1 MAADEQELAALRQ
14 LQALVAYPRET
25 LDVELKGWLDITG
38 VPHQADLMK
47 AILALANHGGGYV
60 LIGYREENGT
70 WVPDEASRPA
80 TFAAY
85 NQDRLNGLVANYAEP
100 SFHCELHHVAH
111 PQTGA
116 VHPVIRVP
124 GGTVP
129 IRARRDGAGHVRVN
143 SYYIRRPG
151 PSSDTPSTGREWD
164 GLIGRCIR
172 VQREQLLDDLRR
184 ILEGRG
190 LAATLPEPTAEE
202 RLDEWAAESRQR
214 WADLVAL
221 HGQNHPREQAEG
233 LYEHGTY
240 DFAYIVEGN
249 LQQPNAREL
258 LAVLDRAQGHET
270 GWPEWLVA
278 HGRGLEPRVIDGMVE
293 ALLIESMFGDPAHAD
308 YWRAS
313 RDARLYLLRGYEE
326 DSEPGKRAPGTAFDF
341 TIPIWRAGEALLHA
355 ERVARELGDEN
366 SVIHFRA
373 NWRGLE
379 GRTLRSLFARRLVE
393 PRVSHTDSVVSYAH
407 ATAAEIGADLPDIVR
422 GLLVPLYESFEFLE
436 VSPQVVEE
444 ELNEMRQRG

>member
-1 MAADEQELAALRQ
+1 MAADEQELAGLRQ
-14 LQALVAYPRET
+14 LQALIAYPREG
-25 LDVELKGWLDITG
+25 LDVELKGWLDMTDEA
-38 VPHQADLMK
+38 HQADFVK
-47 AILALANHGGGYV
+47 AILALANHGGGFV
-60 LIGYREENGT
+60 LIGFGEENGT

-80 TFAAY
+80 TLAAY
-85 NQDRLNGLVANYAEP
+85 DQDRLNGLVANYAEP

-116 VHPVIRVP
+116 LHPVIRVP

-129 IRARRDGAGHVRVN
+129 IRAKRDGAAHVRIN

-151 PSSDTPSTGREWD
+151 PSSDTPRTGREWD

-172 VQREQLLDDLRR
+172 IQREHLLDDLRR

-190 LAATLPEPTAEE
+190 FAAAPPAPTAEE
-202 RLDEWAAESRQR
+202 QLDEWAAESRQR
-214 WADLVAL
+214 WAELVAL
-221 HGQNHPREQAEG
+221 HGQNHPREQPER

-240 DFAYIVEGN
+240 DFAYILEGN

-278 HGRGLEPRVIDGMVE
+278 HGRGLEPRVVDGMVE
-293 ALLIESMFGDPAHAD
+293 AFLIESMFGDPAHAD

-313 RDARLYLLRGYEE
+313 GDARLYLLRGY
-326 DSEPGKRAPGTAFDF
+326 D
-341 TIPIWRAGEALLHA
+341 
-355 ERVARELGDEN
+355 
-366 SVIHFRA
+366 
-373 NWRGLE
+373 
-379 GRTLRSLFARRLVE
+379 RSLFARRLVE

-407 ATAAEIGADLPDIVR
+407 PTAAEIGAGLPDIVHA
-422 GLLVPLYESFEFLE
+422 LLGPLYESFEFLE
-436 VSPQVVEE
+436 VRPEVVEE